1 MPAQSVYKDGV
12 GRFWF
17 VGASC
22 DSGATVDAQQPRG
35 ADLNISSFAKGSVAY
50 VDARNHKNT

>member
-17 VGASC
+17 VGTSC
-22 DSGATVDAQQPRG
+22 DSGATVEAQQPRD
-35 ADLNISSFAKGSVAY
+35 ADINISSFAKRFVHH